1 MKRQPEPVEIIKK
14 RIEVNPNKDEL
25 KVTTNSQEMPKARM
39 SIIPLFESYVIYVK
53 EKYKEEKYMEI
64 NAETEKE
71 NVVFETYYYTYRVK
85 QIENELYLL
94 KNEEREKEPL
104 KVHELREIVKGMDAY
119 MYIFT
124 KEEYEQAKSNI
135 TPGLVKSEEDSK
147 YFYVIQRTVMA
158 NSWSKNGVLIKQMK
172 RCDDIRILENT
183 IREMNVLK
191 KLNEE
196 ENPYIEKYL
205 GDVIMTTE
213 GCSIFPGMKVEQ
225 GWNIRD
231 YLKKMYRKLG
241 DTMYYKKVPFYIS
254 DILKGVQYIHSKG
267 YIHFD
272 LKLDNLIYYNRHI
285 KIIDFGFTL
294 EEKELRKVI
303 VQWGTPGYT
312 APEIHRE
319 IPLLVGYGS
328 DIWSLGCVLVTLM
341 GYEVEKEETIDEIE
355 KIGKSTSLFE
365 KEEVKKSENRIKFIV
380 EQMPN
385 FQRYDELTGNKS
397 VMVDMIINL
406 LRIDSRKRTKSEDLR
421 MPNGVCL
428 Q

>member
-25 KVTTNSQEMPKARM
+25 KVVTNSQEMPKARM
-39 SIIPLFESYVIYVK
+39 SIVPLFESYVIYIK
-53 EKYKEEKYMEI
+53 EKGEDEKYIEI

-71 NVVFETYYYTYRVK
+71 NVIFETYYYTYRVK
-85 QIENELYLL
+85 QVENELYLL
-94 KNEEREKEPL
+94 KNEEQEKEPL
-104 KVHELREIVKGMDAY
+104 KVHELREIVRGMYAY

-135 TPGLVKSEEDSK
+135 TPGLLKSEEDSK
-147 YFYVIQRTVMA
+147 FFYVIQRTPMKDTWV
-158 NSWSKNGVLIKQMK
+158 KNGVLVKQMK
-172 RCDDIRILENT
+172 KCDDIRILENT
-183 IREMNVLK
+183 IREMKVLK

-205 GDVIMTTE
+205 GDVIMPTE

-231 YLKKMYRKLG
+231 YLKKLYRNLG
-241 DTMYYKKVPFYIS
+241 EKMYYKKVPFYIS

-294 EEKELRKVI
+294 EEKELRRII
-303 VQWGTPGYT
+303 VQWGTPGYV

-319 IPLLVGYGS
+319 MPFLVGYGS

-355 KIGKSTSLFE
+355 KIGKGTSLFD
-365 KEEVKKSENRIKFIV
+365 KDEVKKSENKIKFLV

-385 FQRYDELTGNKS
+385 FQKYDELTGNKS

>member
-14 RIEVNPNKDEL
+14 RIEVNPNNDEL
-25 KVTTNSQEMPKARM
+25 KVVTNSQEMPKARM
-39 SIIPLFESYVIYVK
+39 SIVPLFESYVIYIK
-53 EKYKEEKYMEI
+53 ERGEDEKYIEI
-64 NAETEKE
+64 NAETEKG
-71 NVVFETYYYTYRVK
+71 NVIFETYYYTYRVK
-85 QIENELYLL
+85 QVENELYLL
-94 KNEEREKEPL
+94 KNEEQEKKPL
-104 KVHELREIVKGMDAY
+104 KVHELREIVRGMYAY

-124 KEEYEQAKSNI
+124 KEEYEQAKNNI
-135 TPGLVKSEEDSK
+135 TPGLLKSEEDSK
-147 YFYVIQRTVMA
+147 FFYVIQRTPMKDTWV
-158 NSWSKNGVLIKQMK
+158 KNGVLVKQMK
-172 RCDDIRILENT
+172 KCDDIRILENT
-183 IREMNVLK
+183 IREMKVLK

-205 GDVIMTTE
+205 GDVIMATE

-225 GWNIRD
+225 GWNIRE
-231 YLKKMYRKLG
+231 YLKKMYRNLG
-241 DTMYYKKVPFYIS
+241 EKMYYKKVPFYIS

-267 YIHFD
+267 YVHFD

-285 KIIDFGFTL
+285 KIIDFGFTI
-294 EEKELRKVI
+294 EEKELRRII
-303 VQWGTPGYT
+303 VQWGTPGYV

-319 IPLLVGYGS
+319 MPFLVGYGS

-355 KIGKSTSLFE
+355 KIGKGTSLFD
-365 KEEVKKSENRIKFIV
+365 KDEVKKSENKIKFLV

-385 FQRYDELTGNKS
+385 FQKYDELTGNKS

-406 LRIDSRKRTKSEDLR
+406 LRIDSRNRTKSEDLR